1 MSQLFYCSVPMTRG
15 SRFDATKQ
23 DLAIARE
30 KQNQLNQMKRT
41 WMIRR
46 TKSKTI
52 SDQLPRKND
61 QVVFCSLSPFQ
72 VIIFNLIWSWTV
84 DTLPTFPL
92 DKVMCDLMVMTSPSL
107 LHQLS
112 SLEGNKMVV
121 LLLLPLSLLKGGGEF
136 SIYFFFSLET
146 Y

>member
-1 MSQLFYCSVPMTRG
+1 MILFSVPMTRG

-23 DLAIARE
+23 DLAVGRE

-72 VIIFNLIWSWTV
+72 VIVFNLIWIWT
-84 DTLPTFPL
+84 PT
-92 DKVMCDLMVMTSPSL
+92 
-107 LHQLS
+107 
-112 SLEGNKMVV
+112 
-121 LLLLPLSLLKGGGEF
+121 PLSHPLTIHTVKIGI
-136 SIYFFFSLET
+136 SDIN
-146 Y
+146 